1 MPICRPRCAGGGFIC
16 GAANRW
22 RRDSAYNARLVPW
35 EGAATAEPA
44 AQAGFHQRFSV
55 LPSVSLLESFQTS
68 QFTVML
74 VIYLVAITA
83 EAMSGALAAGRR
95 NMDIF
100 GVAVIAFVTALGGGT
115 IRDMVLGHYPI
126 GWTQHPEYV
135 YLVISAGLLTIL
147 VARHM
152 HHLKQ
157 VFLLLDA
164 MGLIAFSLIGCN
176 VALELGY
183 PPVVVVMS
191 GMLTGISGGILRDV
205 LCNQVPVVFRRELYA
220 SVSLAVCLLFLGL
233 RTLDVGS
240 NTSTAVCFA
249 AGLTLRLAAIRFR
262 WRLPVFSYQQR
273 WEE

>member
-1 MPICRPRCAGGGFIC
+1 MPGFFTY
-16 GAANRW
+16 G
-22 RRDSAYNARLVPW
+22 S
-35 EGAATAEPA
+35 TM
-44 AQAGFHQRFSV
+44 
-55 LPSVSLLESFQTS
+55 LPSVSLLESFQLS
-68 QFTVML
+68 NLTVML
-74 VIYLVAITA
+74 VIYLIAITA

-100 GVAVIAFVTALGGGT
+100 GVVVIAFVTALGGGT

-135 YLVISAGLLTIL
+135 YLVISAGLLTTV
-147 VARHM
+147 VARYM
-152 HHLKQ
+152 IHLKQ

-183 PPVVVVMS
+183 PGVVVVMA
-191 GMLTGISGGILRDV
+191 GMITGISGGILRDV

-233 RTLDVGS
+233 RALDVGP
-240 NTSTAVCFA
+240 NISTLVCFA
-249 AGLTLRLAAIRFR
+249 GGLLFRLAAIRFH
-262 WRLPVFSYQQR
+262 WRLPTFSYQQR
-273 WEE
+273 WD

>member
-1 MPICRPRCAGGGFIC
+1 
-16 GAANRW
+16 
-22 RRDSAYNARLVPW
+22 
-35 EGAATAEPA
+35 
-44 AQAGFHQRFSV
+44 V
-55 LPSVSLLESFQTS
+55 LPSASLLDSFQAS
-68 QFTVML
+68 QLSALL

-95 NMDIF
+95 DMDIF

-115 IRDMVLGHYPI
+115 LRDMVLGHYPI

-135 YLVISAGLLTIL
+135 YLVISAGLLTTL
-147 VARHM
+147 VARYM
-152 HHLKQ
+152 HRLQ
-157 VFLLLDA
+157 RVFLVLDA

-183 PPVVVVMS
+183 PPVVVVMA

-220 SVSLAVCLLFLGL
+220 SVSLAVCLLFLALQRLG
-233 RTLDVGS
+233 VGS
-240 NTSTAVCFA
+240 DLGIALCFA
-249 AGLTLRLAAIRFR
+249 SGLALRLLAIRFH
-262 WRLPVFSYQQR
+262 WRLPVFSYQGR